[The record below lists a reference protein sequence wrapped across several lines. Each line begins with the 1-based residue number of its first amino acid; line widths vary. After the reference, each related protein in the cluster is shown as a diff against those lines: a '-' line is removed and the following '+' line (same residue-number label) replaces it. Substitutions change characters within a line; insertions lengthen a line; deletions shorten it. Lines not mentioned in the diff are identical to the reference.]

1 MLYYIFDFLEQ
12 KYESPGAEL
21 FQFLSFRAGLAI
33 ILSLGLV
40 LLLGNPIINRLRR
53 KLIGE
58 TVRDLGLRGQK
69 VKQGT
74 PTMGGLII
82 IGGILIPSLLINKL
96 DNIYIIML
104 LVTTAWMALIG
115 FADDYIKVFKKD
127 KGGLKGRFKI
137 IGQVMLGIFIGVTM
151 MLSED
156 IQVRVPIMD
165 AKDNNYDIVREAM
178 IDVPTL
184 AGKPMIKRVAYV
196 DELLTNVPFI
206 KKGEFNYSSL
216 AGGSKLWSGILYTI
230 LIILIIVSVSNG
242 SNLTDGLDG
251 LLTGCAAIIGA
262 AVGIFAYVS
271 GNAITADYLGILFI
285 PEAGEVL
292 VFAACFLGACI
303 GFLWFNAFPAKVFM
317 GDTGSLAIGSI
328 IAVIAIILR
337 KELLIPILCG
347 IFLIENLSVVLQVSY
362 FKYTKK
368 KTGEGKRIFLMSP
381 LHHHYQKKGMHEV
394 TIVTRFWIVCI
405 FLAILAIIT
414 LKVR

>member
-58 TVRDLGLRGQK
+58 TVRDLGLKGQK

-104 LVTTAWMALIG
+104 LVTTAWMGLIG

-127 KGGLKGRFKI
+127 KGGLKGRFKV
-137 IGQVMLGIFIGVTM
+137 IGQIMLGIFIGVTM
-151 MLSED
+151 MLSKE

-165 AKDNNYDIVREAM
+165 AKNNNYEIVSEAM
-178 IDVPTL
+178 IDVPTIT
-184 AGKPMIKRVAYV
+184 GKPIIKRVAYV
-196 DELLTNVPFI
+196 DELITNVPFI
-206 KKGEFNYSSL
+206 KKGEFNYS
-216 AGGSKLWSGILYTI
+216 KLVPGNKLLSGALYTI

-251 LLTGCAAIIGA
+251 LLAGCAAIIGA

-271 GNAITADYLGILFI
+271 GNAITAEYLGILFI

-328 IAVIAIILR
+328 IAVLAIILR

-347 IFLIENLSVVLQVSY
+347 IFLIENLSVILQVSY

-368 KTGEGKRIFLMSP
+368 KTGEGKRILLMSP

>member
-1 MLYYIFDFLEQ
+1 MLYYIFDFISETNGGGLWR
-12 KYESPGAEL
+12 
-21 FQFLSFRAGLAI
+21 LSFRAGLAI

-40 LLLGNPIINRLRR
+40 LLLGNPIINLLRK

-58 TVRDLGLRGQK
+58 TVRELGLDGQK
-69 VKQGT
+69 IKQGT
-74 PTMGGLII
+74 PTMGGLIV
-82 IGGILIPSLLINKL
+82 IGGILIPALLINKL
-96 DNIYIIML
+96 DNIYIQML
-104 LVTTAWMALIG
+104 LVTTVWMAFIG
-115 FADDYIKVFKKD
+115 FVDDYIKVFKKNKD
-127 KGGLKGRFKI
+127 GLSGKFKI
-137 IGQVMLGIFIGVTM
+137 FGQVLLGLFIGLTM
-151 MLSED
+151 MLNED
-156 IQVRVPIMD
+156 ITVRVPIMD
-165 AKDNNYDIVREAM
+165 AKDNGYNIVDDAM
-178 IDVPTL
+178 IDVPSL
-184 AGKPMIKRVAYV
+184 SGKPSINRVAYT
-196 DELLTNVPFI
+196 DELLTNVPFV
-206 KKGEFNYSSL
+206 KKGEFNYRSL

-251 LLTGCAAIIGA
+251 LLAGCAAIIGA
-262 AVGIFAYVS
+262 AIGIFAYVS
-271 GNAITADYLGILFI
+271 GNSITADYLGILFI
-285 PEAGEVL
+285 PEIGEVL
-292 VFAACFLGACI
+292 VFAACFLGALI

-328 IAVIAIILR
+328 IAVMAIILR

-368 KTGEGKRIFLMSP
+368 KYGEGRRIFLMSP
-381 LHHHYQKKGMHEV
+381 LHHHFQKKGMHEV